1 MEKLND
7 IIISEYN
14 SHSLLTS
21 CLYIDKYDIMACGD
35 NQGRI
40 LIFDQRVQK
49 PFVQLIISDNKSE
62 ISNIQYSNDNDELFF
77 SCEDTIYSCDN
88 ITNSYTKKILSKNCI
103 KTDIINEN
111 EDGEITDFL
120 LLPNNT
126 IVYPEQEQETFLFY
140 SLIEEP
146 KNKDDKD
153 EDDNMLPYQEIDKF
167 FLSSAY
173 GEEYISSI
181 KKVLLYS
188 FDGEIF
194 LYDYKTKQT
203 SNNIQIKKYLDNAD
217 INSISNPP
225 YLNKVIL
232 NKDNNEMK
240 RNKSSLQK
248 MFTEN
253 PLKNDRKFNERTQK
267 LKIYKTFKEKGNNN
281 YNFISPMRFDIEYHN
296 KYEGIGMSINR
307 DSNIRQRTQNVIF
320 YNIKVNENIKTLKYI
335 EGDDLK
341 LNVINF
347 VKKNKLPEEVTDI
360 ILTKIKEKTIE
371 ETF

>member
-40 LIFDQRVQK
+40 LIFDHRVQK
-49 PFVQLIISDNKSE
+49 PFVQLIISNNKSE

-77 SCEDTIYSCDN
+77 SCEDTIYSCNN
-88 ITNSYTKKILSKNCI
+88 ITNSYTKKVLSKTDI
-103 KTDIINEN
+103 KTNIINEN

-126 IVYPEQEQETFLFY
+126 IVYPEQEEETFLFY

-146 KNKDDKD
+146 KNKDEKD
-153 EDDNMLPYQEIDKF
+153 DENMLPYQEVDKF

-173 GEEYISSI
+173 GEEYIDSM

-194 LYDYKTKQT
+194 LYDHKTKET
-203 SNNIQIKKYLDNAD
+203 TNNIQIKKYLDD
-217 INSISNPP
+217 TETNSISNPP
-225 YLNKVIL
+225 YLNKVIV
-232 NKDNNEMK
+232 NKDNNEIICGMM
-240 RNKSSLQK
+240 NGTIIGLKSSLEKTK
-248 MFTEN
+248 M
-253 PLKNDRKFNERTQK
+253 KNIHNGSINDIKMSKF
-267 LKIYKTFKEKGNNN
+267 KIHN
-281 YNFISPMRFDIEYHN
+281 YNEIISYGRDKCLKFIDPQDSFNIDYYADMTCNIIDFDSDIHGN
-296 KYEGIGMSINR
+296 
-307 DSNIRQRTQNVIF
+307 IF
-320 YNIKVNENIKTLKYI
+320 YI
-335 EGDDLK
+335 DDS
-341 LNVINF
+341 
-347 VKKNKLPEEVTDI
+347 
-360 ILTKIKEKTIE
+360 TKMLYMMKFK
-371 ETF
+371 

>member
-35 NQGRI
+35 NQGRL
-40 LIFDQRVQK
+40 LIFDHRVQK
-49 PFVQLIISDNKSE
+49 PFVQLIITDNKSE

-88 ITNSYTKKILSKNCI
+88 ITNNYSKKILSKNNI
-103 KTDIINEN
+103 KTNIINEN

-126 IVYPEQEQETFLFY
+126 IVYPDQEQETFLFY

-146 KNKDDKD
+146 KNKDEKED
-153 EDDNMLPYQEIDKF
+153 ENMLPYQEIDKF

-173 GEEYISSI
+173 GEEYIGSM

-203 SNNIQIKKYLDNAD
+203 KNNIQIKKYLENSES
-217 INSISNPP
+217 NSISNPP

-232 NKDNNEMK
+232 NKDNNEIICGMM
-240 RNKSSLQK
+240 NGSIIGLKSSLQK
-248 MFTEN
+248 TKM
-253 PLKNDRKFNERTQK
+253 KN
-267 LKIYKTFKEKGNNN
+267 I
-281 YNFISPMRFDIEYHN
+281 HN
-296 KYEGIGMSINR
+296 GSINDIKMSKFKIHNYKEIISYGR
-307 DSNIRQRTQNVIF
+307 DKCLKFIDPQDNFNIDYYADMTCNIIDFDSDIHGNIF
-320 YNIKVNENIKTLKYI
+320 YI
-335 EGDDLK
+335 DDNSKMLYMMK
-341 LNVINF
+341 F
-347 VKKNKLPEEVTDI
+347 K
-360 ILTKIKEKTIE
+360 
-371 ETF
+371 

>member
-35 NQGRI
+35 NQGRL
-40 LIFDQRVQK
+40 LIFDHRVQK
-49 PFVQLIISDNKSE
+49 PFVQLIITDNKSE

-88 ITNSYTKKILSKNCI
+88 ITNNYSKKILSKNNI
-103 KTDIINEN
+103 KTNIINEN

-126 IVYPEQEQETFLFY
+126 IVYPDQEQETFLFY

-146 KNKDDKD
+146 KNKDEKED
-153 EDDNMLPYQEIDKF
+153 ENMLPYQEIDKF

-173 GEEYISSI
+173 GEEYIDSM

-194 LYDYKTKQT
+194 LYDHKTKET
-203 SNNIQIKKYLDNAD
+203 TNNIQIKKYLEDTET
-217 INSISNPP
+217 NSISNPP
-225 YLNKVIL
+225 YLNKVIV
-232 NKDNNEMK
+232 NKDNNEIICGMM
-240 RNKSSLQK
+240 NGTIIGLKSSLEKTK
-248 MFTEN
+248 M
-253 PLKNDRKFNERTQK
+253 KNIHNGSINDIKMSKF
-267 LKIYKTFKEKGNNN
+267 KIHN
-281 YNFISPMRFDIEYHN
+281 YNEIISYGRDKCLKFIDPQDSFNIDYYADMTCNIIDFDSDIHGN
-296 KYEGIGMSINR
+296 
-307 DSNIRQRTQNVIF
+307 IF
-320 YNIKVNENIKTLKYI
+320 YI
-335 EGDDLK
+335 DDS
-341 LNVINF
+341 
-347 VKKNKLPEEVTDI
+347 
-360 ILTKIKEKTIE
+360 TKMLYMMKFK
-371 ETF
+371 

>member
-35 NQGRI
+35 NQGRL
-40 LIFDQRVQK
+40 LIFDHRVQK
-49 PFVQLIISDNKSE
+49 PFVQLIITDNKSE

-88 ITNSYTKKILSKNCI
+88 ITNNYSKKILSKNNI
-103 KTDIINEN
+103 KTNIINEN

-120 LLPNNT
+120 LLPDNS

-146 KNKDDKD
+146 KNKDEKED
-153 EDDNMLPYQEIDKF
+153 ENMLPYQEIDKF

-173 GEEYISSI
+173 GEEYIGSM

-203 SNNIQIKKYLDNAD
+203 KNNIQIKKYLENSET
-217 INSISNPP
+217 NSISNPP

-232 NKDNNEMK
+232 NKDNNEIICGMM
-240 RNKSSLQK
+240 NGSIIGLKSSLQK
-248 MFTEN
+248 TKM
-253 PLKNDRKFNERTQK
+253 KN
-267 LKIYKTFKEKGNNN
+267 I
-281 YNFISPMRFDIEYHN
+281 HN
-296 KYEGIGMSINR
+296 GSINDIKMSKFKIHNYKEIISYGR
-307 DSNIRQRTQNVIF
+307 DKCLKFIDPQDNFNIDYYADMTCNIIDFDSDIHGNIF
-320 YNIKVNENIKTLKYI
+320 YI
-335 EGDDLK
+335 DDS
-341 LNVINF
+341 
-347 VKKNKLPEEVTDI
+347 
-360 ILTKIKEKTIE
+360 TKMLYMMKFK
-371 ETF
+371 

>member
-35 NQGRI
+35 NQGRL

-49 PFVQLIISDNKSE
+49 PFVQLILSDNKSE

-88 ITNSYTKKILSKNCI
+88 ITNSYTKKILSKNYI

-146 KNKDDKD
+146 KNKDEKD
-153 EDDNMLPYQEIDKF
+153 EEDNMLPYQEIDKF

-173 GEEYISSI
+173 GEEYISS
-181 KKVLLYS
+181 KKQVLLYS

-194 LYDYKTKQT
+194 LYDYKNKQT

-232 NKDNNEMK
+232 NKDNNEIICGMMNGTILGLKSTLEKTKMK
-240 RNKSSLQK
+240 
-248 MFTEN
+248 E
-253 PLKNDRKFNERTQK
+253 
-267 LKIYKTFKEKGNNN
+267 I
-281 YNFISPMRFDIEYHN
+281 HN
-296 KYEGIGMSINR
+296 GSINDIKMSKFKIHNYKEIISYGR
-307 DSNIRQRTQNVIF
+307 DKCLKFIDPQNNFNIDYYADMTCNIIDYDSDIHGNIF
-320 YNIKVNENIKTLKYI
+320 YI
-335 EGDDLK
+335 DDS
-341 LNVINF
+341 
-347 VKKNKLPEEVTDI
+347 
-360 ILTKIKEKTIE
+360 TKMLYMMKFK
-371 ETF
+371 

>member
-7 IIISEYN
+7 IIIKEYN

-21 CLYIDKYDIMACGD
+21 CLYIEKYDIMACGD
-35 NQGRI
+35 NRGRL

-49 PFVQLIISDNKSE
+49 PFVQLIISESESE

-77 SCEDTIYSCDN
+77 SSEDTIYSCDN
-88 ITNSYTKKILSKNCI
+88 ITNSYSRKILSKNSI
-103 KTDIINEN
+103 KTNIINEN

-126 IVYPEQEQETFLFY
+126 IVYPEQEEETFLFY
-140 SLIEEP
+140 SLVEEP
-146 KNKDDKD
+146 KNNDEKK
-153 EDDNMLPYQEIDKF
+153 EDDLLPYQEIDKF

-173 GEEYISSI
+173 GEEYINSM

-203 SNNIQIKKYLDNAD
+203 KNNIQIKKYLDNSE

-232 NKDNNEMK
+232 NKDNNEIICGMM
-240 RNKSSLQK
+240 NGSIIGLKSSLEKTK
-248 MFTEN
+248 M
-253 PLKNDRKFNERTQK
+253 KN
-267 LKIYKTFKEKGNNN
+267 I
-281 YNFISPMRFDIEYHN
+281 HN
-296 KYEGIGMSINR
+296 GSINDIKMSKFKIHNYREIISYGR
-307 DSNIRQRTQNVIF
+307 DKCLKFVDPQVNFNIDYYADMTCNIIDFDSDIHGNVF
-320 YNIKVNENIKTLKYI
+320 YI
-335 EGDDLK
+335 DD
-341 LNVINF
+341 N
-347 VKKNKLPEEVTDI
+347 
-360 ILTKIKEKTIE
+360 TKMLYMMKFK
-371 ETF
+371 

>member
-35 NQGRI
+35 NQGRL
-40 LIFDQRVQK
+40 LIFDHRVQK
-49 PFVQLIISDNKSE
+49 PFVQLIITDNKSE

-88 ITNSYTKKILSKNCI
+88 ITNNYSKKILSKNNI
-103 KTDIINEN
+103 KTNIINEN

-140 SLIEEP
+140 SLVDEP
-146 KNKDDKD
+146 KNKDEKED
-153 EDDNMLPYQEIDKF
+153 ENMLPYQEIDKF

-173 GEEYISSI
+173 GEEYIGSM

-203 SNNIQIKKYLDNAD
+203 KNNIQIKKYLENSET
-217 INSISNPP
+217 NSISNPP

-232 NKDNNEMK
+232 NKDNNEIICGMM
-240 RNKSSLQK
+240 NGSIIGLKSSLQK
-248 MFTEN
+248 TKM
-253 PLKNDRKFNERTQK
+253 KN
-267 LKIYKTFKEKGNNN
+267 I
-281 YNFISPMRFDIEYHN
+281 HN
-296 KYEGIGMSINR
+296 GSINDIKMSKFKIHNYKEIISYGR
-307 DSNIRQRTQNVIF
+307 DKCLKFIDPQDNFNIDYYADMTCNIIDFDSDIHGNIF
-320 YNIKVNENIKTLKYI
+320 YI
-335 EGDDLK
+335 DDS
-341 LNVINF
+341 
-347 VKKNKLPEEVTDI
+347 
-360 ILTKIKEKTIE
+360 TKMLYMMKFK
-371 ETF
+371 

>member
-35 NQGRI
+35 NQGRL
-40 LIFDQRVQK
+40 LIFDHRVQK
-49 PFVQLIISDNKSE
+49 PFVQLIITDNKSE

-88 ITNSYTKKILSKNCI
+88 ITNNYSKKILSKNNI
-103 KTDIINEN
+103 KTNIINEN

-126 IVYPEQEQETFLFY
+126 IVYPDQEQETFLFY

-146 KNKDDKD
+146 KNKDEKED
-153 EDDNMLPYQEIDKF
+153 ENMLPYQEIDKF

-173 GEEYISSI
+173 GEEYIGSM

-203 SNNIQIKKYLDNAD
+203 KNNIQIKKYLENSET
-217 INSISNPP
+217 NSIS
-225 YLNKVIL
+225 
-232 NKDNNEMK
+232 
-240 RNKSSLQK
+240 
-248 MFTEN
+248 
-253 PLKNDRKFNERTQK
+253 RK
-267 LKIYKTFKEKGNNN
+267 
-281 YNFISPMRFDIEYHN
+281 
-296 KYEGIGMSINR
+296 
-307 DSNIRQRTQNVIF
+307 
-320 YNIKVNENIKTLKYI
+320 
-335 EGDDLK
+335 
-341 LNVINF
+341 
-347 VKKNKLPEEVTDI
+347 
-360 ILTKIKEKTIE
+360 
-371 ETF
+371 

>member
-40 LIFDQRVQK
+40 LIFDHRVQK
-49 PFVQLIISDNKSE
+49 PFVQLIISNNKSE

-77 SCEDTIYSCDN
+77 SCEDTIYSCNN
-88 ITNSYTKKILSKNCI
+88 ITNSYTKKVLSKTDI
-103 KTDIINEN
+103 KTNIINEN

-126 IVYPEQEQETFLFY
+126 IVYPEQEEETFLFY

-146 KNKDDKD
+146 KNKDEKD
-153 EDDNMLPYQEIDKF
+153 DENMLPYQEVDKF

-173 GEEYISSI
+173 GEEYIDSM

-194 LYDYKTKQT
+194 LYDHKTKET
-203 SNNIQIKKYLDNAD
+203 TNNIQIKKYLEDTET
-217 INSISNPP
+217 NSISNPP
-225 YLNKVIL
+225 YLNKVIV
-232 NKDNNEMK
+232 NKDNNEIICGMM
-240 RNKSSLQK
+240 NGTIIGLKSSLEKTK
-248 MFTEN
+248 M
-253 PLKNDRKFNERTQK
+253 KN
-267 LKIYKTFKEKGNNN
+267 I
-281 YNFISPMRFDIEYHN
+281 HN
-296 KYEGIGMSINR
+296 GSINDIKMSKFKIHNYKEIITYGR
-307 DSNIRQRTQNVIF
+307 DKCLKFIDPQNNFNIDYYADMTCNIIDFDSDIHGNIF
-320 YNIKVNENIKTLKYI
+320 YI
-335 EGDDLK
+335 DDNSKMLYMMK
-341 LNVINF
+341 F
-347 VKKNKLPEEVTDI
+347 K
-360 ILTKIKEKTIE
+360 
-371 ETF
+371 

>member
-40 LIFDQRVQK
+40 LIFDHRVQK
-49 PFVQLIISDNKSE
+49 PFVQLIISNNKSE

-77 SCEDTIYSCDN
+77 SCEDTIYSCNN
-88 ITNSYTKKILSKNCI
+88 ITNSYTKKVLSKTDI
-103 KTDIINEN
+103 KTNIINEN

-126 IVYPEQEQETFLFY
+126 IVYPEQEEETFLFY

-146 KNKDDKD
+146 KNKDEKD
-153 EDDNMLPYQEIDKF
+153 DENMLPYQEVDKF

-173 GEEYISSI
+173 GEEYIDSM

-194 LYDYKTKQT
+194 LYDHKTKET
-203 SNNIQIKKYLDNAD
+203 TNNIQIKKYLEDTET
-217 INSISNPP
+217 NSISNPP
-225 YLNKVIL
+225 YLNKVIV
-232 NKDNNEMK
+232 NKDNNEIICGMM
-240 RNKSSLQK
+240 NGTIIGLKSSLEKTK
-248 MFTEN
+248 M
-253 PLKNDRKFNERTQK
+253 KNIHNGSINDIKMSKF
-267 LKIYKTFKEKGNNN
+267 KIHN
-281 YNFISPMRFDIEYHN
+281 YNEIISYGRDKCLKFIDPQDSFNIDYYADMTCNIIDFDSDIHGN
-296 KYEGIGMSINR
+296 
-307 DSNIRQRTQNVIF
+307 IF
-320 YNIKVNENIKTLKYI
+320 YI
-335 EGDDLK
+335 DD
-341 LNVINF
+341 N
-347 VKKNKLPEEVTDI
+347 
-360 ILTKIKEKTIE
+360 TKMLYMMKFK
-371 ETF
+371 

>member
-40 LIFDQRVQK
+40 LIFDHRVQK
-49 PFVQLIISDNKSE
+49 PFVQLIISNNKSE

-77 SCEDTIYSCDN
+77 SCEDTIYSCNN
-88 ITNSYTKKILSKNCI
+88 ITNSYTKKVLSKTDI
-103 KTDIINEN
+103 KTNIINEN

-126 IVYPEQEQETFLFY
+126 IVYPEQEEETFLFY

-146 KNKDDKD
+146 KNKDEKD
-153 EDDNMLPYQEIDKF
+153 DENMLPYQEVDKF

-173 GEEYISSI
+173 GEEYIDSM

-194 LYDYKTKQT
+194 LYDHKTKET
-203 SNNIQIKKYLDNAD
+203 TNNIQIKKYLEDTET
-217 INSISNPP
+217 NSISNPP
-225 YLNKVIL
+225 YLNKVIV
-232 NKDNNEMK
+232 NKDNNEIICGMM
-240 RNKSSLQK
+240 NGTIIGLKSSLEKTK
-248 MFTEN
+248 M
-253 PLKNDRKFNERTQK
+253 KNIHNGSINDIKMSKF
-267 LKIYKTFKEKGNNN
+267 KIHN
-281 YNFISPMRFDIEYHN
+281 YNEIISYGRDKCLKFIDPQDSFNIDYYADMTCNIIDFDSDIHGN
-296 KYEGIGMSINR
+296 
-307 DSNIRQRTQNVIF
+307 IF
-320 YNIKVNENIKTLKYI
+320 YIDDSTKVLYMMKFK
-335 EGDDLK
+335 
-341 LNVINF
+341 
-347 VKKNKLPEEVTDI
+347 
-360 ILTKIKEKTIE
+360 
-371 ETF
+371 

>member
-21 CLYIDKYDIMACGD
+21 CFYIDKYDIMALGD

-49 PFVQLIISDNKSE
+49 PFVQLIITEKKSE
-62 ISNIQYSNDNDELFF
+62 ISNIQYSNDNNELFF
-77 SCEDTIYSCDN
+77 SCDDTIYSCDN
-88 ITNSYTKKILSKNCI
+88 ITNNYTKKILSKNYI

-140 SLIEEP
+140 SLIDEP
-146 KNKDDKD
+146 KNKDEKED
-153 EDDNMLPYQEIDKF
+153 ENMLPYQEIDKF

-173 GEEYISSI
+173 GEEYIGSM

-203 SNNIQIKKYLDNAD
+203 KNNIQIKKYLDNSES
-217 INSISNPP
+217 NSISNPP

-232 NKDNNEMK
+232 NKDNNEIICGMM
-240 RNKSSLQK
+240 NGSIIGLKSSLQK
-248 MFTEN
+248 TKM
-253 PLKNDRKFNERTQK
+253 KN
-267 LKIYKTFKEKGNNN
+267 I
-281 YNFISPMRFDIEYHN
+281 HN
-296 KYEGIGMSINR
+296 GSINDIKMSKFKIHNYKEIISYGR
-307 DSNIRQRTQNVIF
+307 DKCLKFIDPQDNFNIDYYADMTCNIIDFDSDIHGNIF
-320 YNIKVNENIKTLKYI
+320 YIDDNTKVLYMMKFK
-335 EGDDLK
+335 
-341 LNVINF
+341 
-347 VKKNKLPEEVTDI
+347 
-360 ILTKIKEKTIE
+360 
-371 ETF
+371 

>member
-40 LIFDQRVQK
+40 LIFDHRVQK
-49 PFVQLIISDNKSE
+49 PFVQLIITGNKSE
-62 ISNIQYSNDNDELFF
+62 ISNIQYSNDNNELFF

-88 ITNSYTKKILSKNCI
+88 ITNNYSKKILSKNNI
-103 KTDIINEN
+103 KTNIINEN

-126 IVYPEQEQETFLFY
+126 IVYPDQEQETFLFY

-146 KNKDDKD
+146 KNKDEKED
-153 EDDNMLPYQEIDKF
+153 ENMLPYQEIDKF

-173 GEEYISSI
+173 GEEYIGSM

-203 SNNIQIKKYLDNAD
+203 KNNIQIKKYLENSET
-217 INSISNPP
+217 NSISNPP

-232 NKDNNEMK
+232 NKDNNEIICGMM
-240 RNKSSLQK
+240 NGSIIGLKSSLQK
-248 MFTEN
+248 TKM
-253 PLKNDRKFNERTQK
+253 KN
-267 LKIYKTFKEKGNNN
+267 I
-281 YNFISPMRFDIEYHN
+281 HN
-296 KYEGIGMSINR
+296 GSINDIKMSKFKIHNYKEIISYGR
-307 DSNIRQRTQNVIF
+307 DKCLKFIDPQDNFNIDYYADMTCNIIDFDSDIHGNIF
-320 YNIKVNENIKTLKYI
+320 YIDDSTKMLYMIKFK
-335 EGDDLK
+335 
-341 LNVINF
+341 
-347 VKKNKLPEEVTDI
+347 
-360 ILTKIKEKTIE
+360 
-371 ETF
+371 

>member
-40 LIFDQRVQK
+40 LIFDHRVQK
-49 PFVQLIISDNKSE
+49 PFVQLIISNNKSE

-77 SCEDTIYSCDN
+77 SCEDTIYSCNN
-88 ITNSYTKKILSKNCI
+88 ITNSYTKKVLSKTDI
-103 KTDIINEN
+103 KTNIINEN

-126 IVYPEQEQETFLFY
+126 IVYPEQEEETFLFY

-146 KNKDDKD
+146 KNKDEKD
-153 EDDNMLPYQEIDKF
+153 DENMLLYQEVDKF

-173 GEEYISSI
+173 GEEYIDSM

-194 LYDYKTKQT
+194 LYDHKTKET
-203 SNNIQIKKYLDNAD
+203 TNNIQIKKYLEDTET
-217 INSISNPP
+217 NSISNPP
-225 YLNKVIL
+225 YLNKVIV
-232 NKDNNEMK
+232 NKDNNEIICGMM
-240 RNKSSLQK
+240 NGTIIGLKSSLEKTK
-248 MFTEN
+248 M
-253 PLKNDRKFNERTQK
+253 KNIHNGSINDIKMSKF
-267 LKIYKTFKEKGNNN
+267 KIHN
-281 YNFISPMRFDIEYHN
+281 YNEIISYGRDKCLKFIDPQDSFNIDYYADMTCNIIDFDSDIHGN
-296 KYEGIGMSINR
+296 
-307 DSNIRQRTQNVIF
+307 IF
-320 YNIKVNENIKTLKYI
+320 YI
-335 EGDDLK
+335 DDS
-341 LNVINF
+341 
-347 VKKNKLPEEVTDI
+347 
-360 ILTKIKEKTIE
+360 TKMLYMMKFK
-371 ETF
+371 

>member
-40 LIFDQRVQK
+40 LIFDHRVQK
-49 PFVQLIISDNKSE
+49 PFVQLIISNNKSE

-77 SCEDTIYSCDN
+77 SCEDTIYSCNN
-88 ITNSYTKKILSKNCI
+88 ITNSYTKKVLSKTDI
-103 KTDIINEN
+103 KTNIINEN

-126 IVYPEQEQETFLFY
+126 IVYPEQEEETFLFY

-146 KNKDDKD
+146 KNKDEKD
-153 EDDNMLPYQEIDKF
+153 DENILSYQEVDKF

-173 GEEYISSI
+173 GEEYIDSM

-194 LYDYKTKQT
+194 LYDHKTKET
-203 SNNIQIKKYLDNAD
+203 TNNIQIKKYLEDTET
-217 INSISNPP
+217 NSISNPP
-225 YLNKVIL
+225 YLNKVIV
-232 NKDNNEMK
+232 NKDNNEIICGMM
-240 RNKSSLQK
+240 NGTIIGLKSSLEKTK
-248 MFTEN
+248 M
-253 PLKNDRKFNERTQK
+253 KNIHNGSINDIKMSKF
-267 LKIYKTFKEKGNNN
+267 KIHN
-281 YNFISPMRFDIEYHN
+281 YNEIISYGRDKCLKFIDPQDSFNIDYYADMTCNIIDFDSDIHGN
-296 KYEGIGMSINR
+296 
-307 DSNIRQRTQNVIF
+307 IF
-320 YNIKVNENIKTLKYI
+320 YI
-335 EGDDLK
+335 DDS
-341 LNVINF
+341 
-347 VKKNKLPEEVTDI
+347 
-360 ILTKIKEKTIE
+360 TKMLYMMKFK
-371 ETF
+371 

>member
-35 NQGRI
+35 NQGRL
-40 LIFDQRVQK
+40 LIFDHRVQK
-49 PFVQLIISDNKSE
+49 PFVQLIITDNKSE
-62 ISNIQYSNDNDELFF
+62 ISNIQYSNDNNELFF

-88 ITNSYTKKILSKNCI
+88 ITNNYSKKILSKNNI
-103 KTDIINEN
+103 KTNIINEN

-126 IVYPEQEQETFLFY
+126 IVYPDQEQETFLFY

-146 KNKDDKD
+146 KNKDEKED
-153 EDDNMLPYQEIDKF
+153 ENMLPYQEIDKF

-173 GEEYISSI
+173 GEEYIGSM

-203 SNNIQIKKYLDNAD
+203 KNNIQIKKYLENSET
-217 INSISNPP
+217 NSISNPP

-232 NKDNNEMK
+232 NKDNNEIICGMM
-240 RNKSSLQK
+240 NGSIIGLKSSLQK
-248 MFTEN
+248 TKM
-253 PLKNDRKFNERTQK
+253 KN
-267 LKIYKTFKEKGNNN
+267 I
-281 YNFISPMRFDIEYHN
+281 HN
-296 KYEGIGMSINR
+296 GSINDIKMSKFKIHNYKEIISYGR
-307 DSNIRQRTQNVIF
+307 DKCLKFIDPQDNFNIDYYADMTCNIIDFDSDIHGNIF
-320 YNIKVNENIKTLKYI
+320 YI
-335 EGDDLK
+335 DDS
-341 LNVINF
+341 
-347 VKKNKLPEEVTDI
+347 
-360 ILTKIKEKTIE
+360 TKMLYMMKFK
-371 ETF
+371 

>member
-40 LIFDQRVQK
+40 LIFDHRVQK
-49 PFVQLIISDNKSE
+49 PFVQLIISNNKSE

-77 SCEDTIYSCDN
+77 SCEDTIYSCNN
-88 ITNSYTKKILSKNCI
+88 ITNSYTKKVLSKTDI
-103 KTDIINEN
+103 KTNIINEN

-126 IVYPEQEQETFLFY
+126 IVYPEQEEETFLFY

-146 KNKDDKD
+146 KNKDEKD
-153 EDDNMLPYQEIDKF
+153 DENMLPFQEVDKF

-173 GEEYISSI
+173 GEEYIDSM

-194 LYDYKTKQT
+194 LYDHKTKET
-203 SNNIQIKKYLDNAD
+203 TNNIQIKKYLEDTET
-217 INSISNPP
+217 NSISNPP
-225 YLNKVIL
+225 YLNKVIV
-232 NKDNNEMK
+232 NKDNNEIICGMM
-240 RNKSSLQK
+240 NGTIIGLKSSLEKTK
-248 MFTEN
+248 M
-253 PLKNDRKFNERTQK
+253 KNIHNGSINDIKMSKF
-267 LKIYKTFKEKGNNN
+267 KIHN
-281 YNFISPMRFDIEYHN
+281 YNEIISYGRDKCLKFIDPQDSFNIDYYADMTCNIIDFDSDIHGN
-296 KYEGIGMSINR
+296 
-307 DSNIRQRTQNVIF
+307 IF
-320 YNIKVNENIKTLKYI
+320 YI
-335 EGDDLK
+335 DDS
-341 LNVINF
+341 
-347 VKKNKLPEEVTDI
+347 
-360 ILTKIKEKTIE
+360 TKMLYMMKFK
-371 ETF
+371 

>member
-21 CLYIDKYDIMACGD
+21 CFYIDKYDIMALGD

-49 PFVQLIISDNKSE
+49 PFVQLIITEKKSE
-62 ISNIQYSNDNDELFF
+62 ISNIQYSNDNNELFF

-88 ITNSYTKKILSKNCI
+88 ITNNYTKKILSKNYI

-140 SLIEEP
+140 SLVDEP
-146 KNKDDKD
+146 KNKDEKED
-153 EDDNMLPYQEIDKF
+153 ENMLPYQEIDKF

-173 GEEYISSI
+173 GEEYIGSM

-203 SNNIQIKKYLDNAD
+203 KNNIQIKKYLDNSES
-217 INSISNPP
+217 NSISNPP

-232 NKDNNEMK
+232 NKDNNEIICGMM
-240 RNKSSLQK
+240 NGSIIGLKSSLQK
-248 MFTEN
+248 TKM
-253 PLKNDRKFNERTQK
+253 KN
-267 LKIYKTFKEKGNNN
+267 I
-281 YNFISPMRFDIEYHN
+281 HN
-296 KYEGIGMSINR
+296 GSINDIKMSKFKIHNYKEIISYGR
-307 DSNIRQRTQNVIF
+307 DKCLKFIDPQDNFNIDYYADMTCNIIDFDSDIHGNIF
-320 YNIKVNENIKTLKYI
+320 YI
-335 EGDDLK
+335 DD
-341 LNVINF
+341 N
-347 VKKNKLPEEVTDI
+347 
-360 ILTKIKEKTIE
+360 TKMLYMMKFK
-371 ETF
+371 

>member
-40 LIFDQRVQK
+40 LIFDHRVQK
-49 PFVQLIISDNKSE
+49 PFVQLIITGNKSE
-62 ISNIQYSNDNDELFF
+62 ISNIQYSNDNNELFF

-88 ITNSYTKKILSKNCI
+88 ITNNYSKKILSKNYI
-103 KTDIINEN
+103 QTDIINEN

-140 SLIEEP
+140 SLVDEP
-146 KNKDDKD
+146 KNKDEKED
-153 EDDNMLPYQEIDKF
+153 ENMLPYQEIDKF

-173 GEEYISSI
+173 GEEYIGSM

-203 SNNIQIKKYLDNAD
+203 KNNIQIKKYLENSES
-217 INSISNPP
+217 NSISNPP

-232 NKDNNEMK
+232 NKDNNEIICGMM
-240 RNKSSLQK
+240 NGSIIGLKSSLQK
-248 MFTEN
+248 TKM
-253 PLKNDRKFNERTQK
+253 KN
-267 LKIYKTFKEKGNNN
+267 I
-281 YNFISPMRFDIEYHN
+281 HN
-296 KYEGIGMSINR
+296 GSINDIKMSKFKIHNYKEIISYGR
-307 DSNIRQRTQNVIF
+307 DKCLKFIDPQDNFNIDYYADMTCNIIDFDSDIHGNIF
-320 YNIKVNENIKTLKYI
+320 YI
-335 EGDDLK
+335 DD
-341 LNVINF
+341 N
-347 VKKNKLPEEVTDI
+347 
-360 ILTKIKEKTIE
+360 TKMLYMMKFK
-371 ETF
+371 

>member
-35 NQGRI
+35 NQGRL
-40 LIFDQRVQK
+40 LIFDHRVQK
-49 PFVQLIISDNKSE
+49 PFVQLIITDNKSE

-88 ITNSYTKKILSKNCI
+88 ITNNYSKKILSKNNI
-103 KTDIINEN
+103 KTNIINEN

-126 IVYPEQEQETFLFY
+126 IVYPDQEQETFLFY

-146 KNKDDKD
+146 KNKDEKED
-153 EDDNMLPYQEIDKF
+153 ENMLPYQEIDKF

-173 GEEYISSI
+173 GEEYIGSM

-203 SNNIQIKKYLDNAD
+203 KNNIQIKKYLENSET
-217 INSISNPP
+217 NSISNPP

-232 NKDNNEMK
+232 NKDNNEIICAMM
-240 RNKSSLQK
+240 NGSIIGLKSSLQK
-248 MFTEN
+248 TKM
-253 PLKNDRKFNERTQK
+253 KN
-267 LKIYKTFKEKGNNN
+267 I
-281 YNFISPMRFDIEYHN
+281 HN
-296 KYEGIGMSINR
+296 GSINDIKMSKFKIHNYKEIISYGR
-307 DSNIRQRTQNVIF
+307 DKCLKFIDPQDNFNIDYYADMTCNIIDFDSDIHGNIF
-320 YNIKVNENIKTLKYI
+320 YI
-335 EGDDLK
+335 DDS
-341 LNVINF
+341 
-347 VKKNKLPEEVTDI
+347 
-360 ILTKIKEKTIE
+360 TKMLYMMKFK
-371 ETF
+371 

>member
-49 PFVQLIISDNKSE
+49 PFVQLIISDTKSE

-88 ITNSYTKKILSKNCI
+88 ITNSYTKKILSKNYI

-111 EDGEITDFL
+111 EDGDITDFL

-140 SLIEEP
+140 SLIDEP

-153 EDDNMLPYQEIDKF
+153 EDENMLPYQEIDKF

-194 LYDYKTKQT
+194 LYDYKNKQT
-203 SNNIQIKKYLDNAD
+203 SNNIQIKKYLENAD
-217 INSISNPP
+217 VNSISNPP

-232 NKDNNEMK
+232 NKDNNEIICGMM
-240 RNKSSLQK
+240 NGTILGLKSTLQK
-248 MFTEN
+248 TKMKEIHNGSIHDIKMSKFKIHNYKEIISYGRDKC
-253 PLKNDRKFNERTQK
+253 LKFIDPQNNFNIDYYADMTCN
-267 LKIYKTFKEKGNNN
+267 IIDYDSDIHGN
-281 YNFISPMRFDIEYHN
+281 
-296 KYEGIGMSINR
+296 
-307 DSNIRQRTQNVIF
+307 IF
-320 YNIKVNENIKTLKYI
+320 YI
-335 EGDDLK
+335 DD
-341 LNVINF
+341 N
-347 VKKNKLPEEVTDI
+347 
-360 ILTKIKEKTIE
+360 TKMLYMMKFK
-371 ETF
+371 

>member
-40 LIFDQRVQK
+40 LIFDHRVQK
-49 PFVQLIISDNKSE
+49 PFVQLIISNNKSE

-77 SCEDTIYSCDN
+77 SCEDTIYSCNN
-88 ITNSYTKKILSKNCI
+88 ITNSYTKKVLSKTDI
-103 KTDIINEN
+103 KTNIINEN

-126 IVYPEQEQETFLFY
+126 IVYPEQEEETFLFY

-146 KNKDDKD
+146 KNKDEKD
-153 EDDNMLPYQEIDKF
+153 DENMLPYQEVDKF

-173 GEEYISSI
+173 GEEYIDSM

-194 LYDYKTKQT
+194 LYDHKTKET
-203 SNNIQIKKYLDNAD
+203 TNNIQIKKYLENTET
-217 INSISNPP
+217 NSISNPP
-225 YLNKVIL
+225 YLNKVIV
-232 NKDNNEMK
+232 NKDNNEIICGMM
-240 RNKSSLQK
+240 NGTIIGLKSSLEKTK
-248 MFTEN
+248 M
-253 PLKNDRKFNERTQK
+253 KNIHNGSINDIKMSKF
-267 LKIYKTFKEKGNNN
+267 KIHN
-281 YNFISPMRFDIEYHN
+281 YNEIISYGRDKCLKFIDPQDSFNIDYYADMTCNIIDFDSDIHGN
-296 KYEGIGMSINR
+296 
-307 DSNIRQRTQNVIF
+307 IF
-320 YNIKVNENIKTLKYI
+320 YI
-335 EGDDLK
+335 DDS
-341 LNVINF
+341 
-347 VKKNKLPEEVTDI
+347 
-360 ILTKIKEKTIE
+360 TKMLYMMKFK
-371 ETF
+371 

>member
-21 CLYIDKYDIMACGD
+21 CLYIDKYDITACGD

-40 LIFDQRVQK
+40 LIFDHRVQK
-49 PFVQLIISDNKSE
+49 PFVQLIITGNKSE
-62 ISNIQYSNDNDELFF
+62 ISNIQYSNDNNELFF

-88 ITNSYTKKILSKNCI
+88 ITNNYTKKILSKNYI

-140 SLIEEP
+140 SLVDEP
-146 KNKDDKD
+146 KNKDEKED
-153 EDDNMLPYQEIDKF
+153 ENMLPYQEIDKF

-173 GEEYISSI
+173 GEEYIGSM

-203 SNNIQIKKYLDNAD
+203 KNNIQIKKYLDNSES
-217 INSISNPP
+217 NSISNPP

-232 NKDNNEMK
+232 NKDNNEIICGMM
-240 RNKSSLQK
+240 NGSIIGLKSSLQK
-248 MFTEN
+248 TKM
-253 PLKNDRKFNERTQK
+253 KN
-267 LKIYKTFKEKGNNN
+267 I
-281 YNFISPMRFDIEYHN
+281 HN
-296 KYEGIGMSINR
+296 GSINDIKMSKFKIHNYKEIISYGR
-307 DSNIRQRTQNVIF
+307 DKCLKFIDPQDNFNIDYYADMTCNIIDFDSDIHGNIF
-320 YNIKVNENIKTLKYI
+320 YI
-335 EGDDLK
+335 DD
-341 LNVINF
+341 N
-347 VKKNKLPEEVTDI
+347 
-360 ILTKIKEKTIE
+360 TKMLYMMKFK
-371 ETF
+371 

>member
-35 NQGRI
+35 NQGRL
-40 LIFDQRVQK
+40 LIFDHRVQK
-49 PFVQLIISDNKSE
+49 PFVQLIITDNKSE

-88 ITNSYTKKILSKNCI
+88 ITNNYSKKILSKNNI
-103 KTDIINEN
+103 KTNIINEN

-126 IVYPEQEQETFLFY
+126 IVYPDQEQETFLFY

-146 KNKDDKD
+146 KNKDEKED
-153 EDDNMLPYQEIDKF
+153 ENMLPYQEIDKF

-173 GEEYISSI
+173 GEEYIGSM

-203 SNNIQIKKYLDNAD
+203 KNNIQIKKYLENSET
-217 INSISNPP
+217 NSISNPP

-232 NKDNNEMK
+232 NKDNNEIICGMM
-240 RNKSSLQK
+240 NGSIIGLKSSLQK
-248 MFTEN
+248 TKM
-253 PLKNDRKFNERTQK
+253 KN
-267 LKIYKTFKEKGNNN
+267 I
-281 YNFISPMRFDIEYHN
+281 HN
-296 KYEGIGMSINR
+296 GSINDIKMSKFKIHNYKEIISYGR
-307 DSNIRQRTQNVIF
+307 DKCLKFIDPQDNFNIDYYADMACNIIDFDSDIHGNIF
-320 YNIKVNENIKTLKYI
+320 YI
-335 EGDDLK
+335 DDS
-341 LNVINF
+341 
-347 VKKNKLPEEVTDI
+347 
-360 ILTKIKEKTIE
+360 TKMLYMMKFK
-371 ETF
+371 

>member
-7 IIISEYN
+7 IIIKEYN

-21 CLYIDKYDIMACGD
+21 CLYIEKYDIMACGD
-35 NQGRI
+35 NRGRL

-49 PFVQLIISDNKSE
+49 PFVQLIISESESE

-77 SCEDTIYSCDN
+77 SSEDTIYSCDN
-88 ITNSYTKKILSKNCI
+88 ITNSHSRKILSKNSI
-103 KTDIINEN
+103 KTNIINEN

-126 IVYPEQEQETFLFY
+126 IVYPEQEEETFLFY
-140 SLIEEP
+140 SLVEEP
-146 KNKDDKD
+146 KNNDEKK
-153 EDDNMLPYQEIDKF
+153 EDDLLPYQEIDKF

-173 GEEYISSI
+173 GEEYINSM

-203 SNNIQIKKYLDNAD
+203 KNNIQIKKYLDNSE

-232 NKDNNEMK
+232 NKDNNEIICGMM
-240 RNKSSLQK
+240 NGSIIGLKSSLEKTK
-248 MFTEN
+248 M
-253 PLKNDRKFNERTQK
+253 KN
-267 LKIYKTFKEKGNNN
+267 I
-281 YNFISPMRFDIEYHN
+281 HN
-296 KYEGIGMSINR
+296 GSINDIKMSKFKIHNYREIISYGR
-307 DSNIRQRTQNVIF
+307 DKCLKFVDPQVNFNIDYYADMTCNIIDFDSDIHGNVF
-320 YNIKVNENIKTLKYI
+320 YI
-335 EGDDLK
+335 DD
-341 LNVINF
+341 N
-347 VKKNKLPEEVTDI
+347 
-360 ILTKIKEKTIE
+360 TKMLYMMKFK
-371 ETF
+371 

>member
-35 NQGRI
+35 NQGRL
-40 LIFDQRVQK
+40 LIFDHRVQK
-49 PFVQLIISDNKSE
+49 PFVQLIITDNKSE

-88 ITNSYTKKILSKNCI
+88 ITNNYSKKILSKNNI
-103 KTDIINEN
+103 KTNIVNEN

-126 IVYPEQEQETFLFY
+126 IVYPDQEQETFLFY

-146 KNKDDKD
+146 KNKDEKED
-153 EDDNMLPYQEIDKF
+153 ENMLPYQEIDKF

-173 GEEYISSI
+173 GEEYIGSM

-203 SNNIQIKKYLDNAD
+203 KNNIQIKKYLENSET
-217 INSISNPP
+217 NSISNPP

-232 NKDNNEMK
+232 NKDNNEIICGMM
-240 RNKSSLQK
+240 NGSIIGLKSSLQK
-248 MFTEN
+248 TKM
-253 PLKNDRKFNERTQK
+253 KN
-267 LKIYKTFKEKGNNN
+267 I
-281 YNFISPMRFDIEYHN
+281 HN
-296 KYEGIGMSINR
+296 GSINDIKMSKFKIHNYKEIISYGR
-307 DSNIRQRTQNVIF
+307 DKCLKFIDPQDNFNIDYYADMTCNIIDFDSDIHGNIF
-320 YNIKVNENIKTLKYI
+320 YI
-335 EGDDLK
+335 DDS
-341 LNVINF
+341 
-347 VKKNKLPEEVTDI
+347 
-360 ILTKIKEKTIE
+360 TKMLYMMKFK
-371 ETF
+371 

>member
-1 MEKLND
+1 MENLND

-21 CLYIDKYDIMACGD
+21 CFYIDKYDIMALGD

-49 PFVQLIISDNKSE
+49 PFVQLIITEKKSE
-62 ISNIQYSNDNDELFF
+62 ISNIQYSNDNNELFF
-77 SCEDTIYSCDN
+77 SCDDTIYSCDN
-88 ITNSYTKKILSKNCI
+88 ITNNYTKKILSKNYI
-103 KTDIINEN
+103 KTDIMNEN

-140 SLIEEP
+140 SLIDEP
-146 KNKDDKD
+146 KNKDEKED
-153 EDDNMLPYQEIDKF
+153 ENMLPYQEIDKF

-173 GEEYISSI
+173 GEEYIGSM

-203 SNNIQIKKYLDNAD
+203 KNNIQIKKYLENSES
-217 INSISNPP
+217 NSISNPP

-232 NKDNNEMK
+232 NKDNNEIICGMM
-240 RNKSSLQK
+240 NGSIIGLKSSLQK
-248 MFTEN
+248 TKM
-253 PLKNDRKFNERTQK
+253 KN
-267 LKIYKTFKEKGNNN
+267 I
-281 YNFISPMRFDIEYHN
+281 HN
-296 KYEGIGMSINR
+296 GSINDIKMSKFKIHNYKEIISYGR
-307 DSNIRQRTQNVIF
+307 DKCLKFIDPQDNFNIDYYADMTCNIIDFDSDIHGNIF
-320 YNIKVNENIKTLKYI
+320 YI
-335 EGDDLK
+335 DD
-341 LNVINF
+341 N
-347 VKKNKLPEEVTDI
+347 
-360 ILTKIKEKTIE
+360 TKMLYMMKFK
-371 ETF
+371 

>member
-35 NQGRI
+35 NQGRL

-88 ITNSYTKKILSKNCI
+88 ITNSYTKKILSKNNI
-103 KTDIINEN
+103 KTNIINEN

-126 IVYPEQEQETFLFY
+126 VVYPEQEQETFLFY

-146 KNKDDKD
+146 KNKDEK
-153 EDDNMLPYQEIDKF
+153 ENSMLPYQEIDKF

-173 GEEYISSI
+173 GEEYIGSM

-203 SNNIQIKKYLDNAD
+203 KNNIQIKKYLENSET
-217 INSISNPP
+217 NSISNPP

-232 NKDNNEMK
+232 NKDNNEIICGMM
-240 RNKSSLQK
+240 NGSIIGLKSSLEK
-248 MFTEN
+248 TK
-253 PLKNDRKFNERTQK
+253 LKN
-267 LKIYKTFKEKGNNN
+267 I
-281 YNFISPMRFDIEYHN
+281 HN
-296 KYEGIGMSINR
+296 GSINDIKMSKFKIHNYKEIISYGR
-307 DSNIRQRTQNVIF
+307 DKCLKFIDPQDNFNIDYYADMTCNIIDFDSDIHGNIF
-320 YNIKVNENIKTLKYI
+320 YI
-335 EGDDLK
+335 DD
-341 LNVINF
+341 N
-347 VKKNKLPEEVTDI
+347 
-360 ILTKIKEKTIE
+360 TKMLYMMKFK
-371 ETF
+371 